1 MKCIRQQPSF
11 TGGLCLKNKKPSI
24 LIACALVVVIAV
36 VAVISAPL
44 IRNASENSTIRKYTS
59 QNLKNVDN
67 VILLSHCAEIDGM
80 SNSVAGVKEAVRLG
94 ADAVVVDLC
103 FRMDGTPVITDD
115 YENSESATTI
125 EELFVA
131 MNDDGFKDI
140 IIYLN
145 IVQLSETNKLNTVT
159 INHNMVGRTFISGID
174 KTHYGMITTDST
186 IIPFLL
192 KYELTKEDKDAIAE
206 GSFSAPECIAEYGA
220 SGLEIS
226 AKDATPEV
234 ISALNDFGIPFIVSG
249 IDSVESFCEPLLNGA
264 STVFVN
270 DIEKYSKILDDW
282 TISMQERHSIS
293 VEQSL
298 AELKKN
304 KQ

>member
-1 MKCIRQQPSF
+1 M
-11 TGGLCLKNKKPSI
+11 KNKKLSI
-24 LIACALVVVIAV
+24 LIACILVVIIAV
-36 VAVISAPL
+36 VSVICAPL
-44 IRNASENSTIRKYTS
+44 IRNASENSIVRKYTS

-67 VILLSHCAEIDGM
+67 VMLLSHCAEIDGM
-80 SNSVAGVKEAVRLG
+80 TNSVAGVKEAVRLG

-103 FRMDGTPVITDD
+103 FRKDGTPVITDN
-115 YENSESATTI
+115 YENSESATTL
-125 EELFVA
+125 EELFIA
-131 MNDDGFKDI
+131 MNADGFKET

-145 IVQLSETNKLNTVT
+145 IVQLSEMNKLNTVT

-174 KTHYGMITTDST
+174 EAHYGMITSDST

-192 KYELTKEDKDAIAE
+192 KYELTKEDKDAISD

-220 SGLEIS
+220 SGIEIS
-226 AKDATPEV
+226 AKDATAET

-264 STVFVN
+264 STVLVN
-270 DIEKYSKILDDW
+270 DIEKYSEILDDW

-298 AELKKN
+298 ADLKKN
-304 KQ
+304 K